1 MGGLV
6 LDKEIRALACYLTT
20 STSYSIRDR
29 FARLTQ
35 IATILNLE
43 RINEISDYWGNHDG
57 AITWRLTPTEI
68 RSIMSLRLDFKVE
81 DVKRLKL

>member
-1 MGGLV
+1 M
-6 LDKEIRALACYLTT
+6 DKDVRALAGYLTT
-20 STSYSIRDR
+20 STSYSIRDK

-35 IATILNLE
+35 IATVLNLE

-68 RSIMSLRLDFKVE
+68 RSIMSLRLDFKVD

>member
-1 MGGLV
+1 M
-6 LDKEIRALACYLTT
+6 DKEVRALAGYLTT
-20 STSYSIRDR
+20 STSYSIRDK

-35 IATILNLE
+35 IATVLNLE
-43 RINEISDYWGNHDG
+43 KITEISDYWGNHDG

-68 RSIMSLRLDFKVE
+68 RSIMALRLDFKVE